1 MSPVRRVKQ
10 TNSVVAGLESIILIL
25 WQQTKPCKRN
35 FVYTIITSIYQQS
48 YFNADFIRPFNS
60 ESETCYICQII
71 ANGQKIFK
79 EYLHVDYIVIILRY
93 LMIIFML
100 PNISLKKVLEYLIP
114 YFIYVLSGP
123 YYMFASYPRGNT
135 IYLFY
140 CYIDLNL
147 SSLQCLI
154 YLEAK
159 NQLEEKIF
167 N

>member
-1 MSPVRRVKQ
+1 M
-10 TNSVVAGLESIILIL
+10 III
-25 WQQTKPCKRN
+25 
-35 FVYTIITSIYQQS
+35 SIYQRF
-48 YFNADFIRPFNS
+48 YFNTDFIRPFNS
-60 ESETCYICQII
+60 KSENCDIYQIMT
-71 ANGQKIFK
+71 NGQKISK
-79 EYLHVDYIVIILRY
+79 EYVVIILRY

-114 YFIYVLSGP
+114 YFMYVLSGP

-154 YLEAK
+154 YLETK